1 MRFYAYES
9 PGDRDEN
16 LIREDVFRDYKD
28 CGFNTL
34 MIADDNKY
42 NGDGWDKSRTK
53 RCFDLAKK
61 VGIKEV
67 VFDDWRI
74 YDLSR
79 YGDKLVGIGEEYKFQ
94 SLDELDAYVKEC
106 MSEYINEEVLLGIR
120 LHDEPFYD
128 LLECYG
134 IVYKSVKRVAKELG
148 RDNFYININMNP
160 MITDIYA
167 KLCPEKDKDMADAYE
182 YYIDQVF
189 KATGADR
196 ICVDNYPF
204 RTNHLGGRFLDGYY
218 KCFQILRKKCDE
230 YGAKLA
236 FVVQA
241 FELYHKQYMWAR
253 AGYRR
258 VVSLNQ
264 MMLQFNSALG
274 FKVDEFSFYTY
285 VTHRSWF
292 ESTWRTEDGSSFIT
306 PEGEK
311 TCMYDFGKIAIEY
324 AKNLAPTLEKC
335 RFLGSNLKLH
345 SDMEKHSYC
354 YIGCGDNT
362 KADGTKSKS
371 EFDNSFRSNVVKNVE
386 FNKDILL
393 STEFVNQEDGMS
405 LCMFENV
412 IDHIFQADIRPMK
425 IKVDFGKKTKKAKIF
440 NGKTFVETKLRK
452 GICEYELSM
461 GEALWI
467 IPLK

>member
-1 MRFYAYES
+1 MRFYTYS
-9 PGDRDEN
+9 GPGTKDDALFTEQ
-16 LIREDVFRDYKD
+16 IFSDYKE
-28 CGFNTL
+28 CGFNTMML
-34 MIADDNKY
+34 TSNNRY
-42 NGDGWDKSRTK
+42 NGEGWEGSRAQK
-53 RCFDLAKK
+53 CIQVARK
-61 VGIKEV
+61 VGIKEIF
-67 VFDDWRI
+67 FDDWRI
-74 YDLSR
+74 YELSM
-79 YGDKLVGIGEEYKFQ
+79 YGDNLVGEGEEYKFQ
-94 SLDELDAYVKEC
+94 SVDQLDAYIKEC
-106 MSEYINEEVLLGIR
+106 MSEYIHEENFIGLR

-128 LLECYG
+128 LLKSYG
-134 IVYKSVKRVAKELG
+134 LVYRSVKRVAKQLG
-148 RDNFYININMNP
+148 KENFYVQINMNP
-160 MITDIYA
+160 MISDIYA
-167 KLCPEKDKDMADAYE
+167 RLCPEKDKDMAEAYE

-196 ICVDNYPF
+196 LTVDNYPF

-218 KCFQILRKKCDE
+218 RCFQILRKKCDE
-230 YGAKLA
+230 YGAKLD
-236 FVVQA
+236 FILQS
-241 FELYHKQYMWAR
+241 FEMCHKKYMWAR

-274 FKVDEFSFYTY
+274 FGVSDISFYTY
-285 VTHRSWF
+285 VTHQTSMPD
-292 ESTWRTEDGSSFIT
+292 TWRGEDGSSFIT
-306 PEGEK
+306 LEGEK